1 MKQEDFIVSM
11 KGIQKSFGGVHA
23 LTNGKLVLRKG
34 EVLGLI
40 GENGAGKSTLMK
52 ILSGVYQAD
61 AGVMEVDGKA
71 GIYHEPRQALHD
83 GICMIYQELNL
94 VKDLSV

>member
-1 MKQEDFIVSM
+1 MKHEDFIVSM

-23 LTNGKLVLRKG
+23 LTDGELTLRKG

-52 ILSGVYQAD
+52 ILSGV
-61 AGVMEVDGKA
+61 
-71 GIYHEPRQALHD
+71 
-83 GICMIYQELNL
+83 
-94 VKDLSV
+94 

>member
-1 MKQEDFIVSM
+1 MKHEDFIVSM

-23 LTNGKLVLRKG
+23 LTDGELTLRKG

-52 ILSGVYQAD
+52 ILSGVYASQESI
-61 AGVMEVDGKA
+61 M
-71 GIYHEPRQALHD
+71 ALAV
-83 GICMIYQELNL
+83 QRA
-94 VKDLSV
+94 V